1 MDGFWQSVIG
11 WNDLGPVAIL
21 FFILMPLIWLC
32 RWLLQQLLADKRA
45 QITRLETMNDR
56 LTNETAATLKQ
67 ILDAVRQKETRS

>member
-1 MDGFWQSVIG
+1 MDGVFANLLS

-21 FFILMPLIWLC
+21 FFILLPLIWLS
-32 RWLLQQLLADKRA
+32 RWLLMQLLADKRA

-67 ILDAVRQKETRS
+67 ILDAVRQRETRS